1 MAPAAVMRIFA
12 PSPVPERFRRAYS
25 MPHALRP
32 SQMQAVAEEAA
43 MLNEV
48 AGSLSRRYEELSLP
62 VSLIA
67 GSEDGIV
74 NTREHSERL
83 HRELATS
90 SLRRIPGCGHMVHHA
105 APDEVVGAI
114 RAIANG
120 RPMLRVSRRAPA
132 VPKPALRQW
141 LHIGESYEGHLAAVG
156 A

>member
-1 MAPAAVMRIFA
+1 
-12 PSPVPERFRRAYS
+12 
-25 MPHALRP
+25 
-32 SQMQAVAEEAA
+32 
-43 MLNEV
+43 
-48 AGSLSRRYEELSLP
+48 
-62 VSLIA
+62 
-67 GSEDGIV
+67 
-74 NTREHSERL
+74 
-83 HRELATS
+83 
-90 SLRRIPGCGHMVHHA
+90 MVHHA